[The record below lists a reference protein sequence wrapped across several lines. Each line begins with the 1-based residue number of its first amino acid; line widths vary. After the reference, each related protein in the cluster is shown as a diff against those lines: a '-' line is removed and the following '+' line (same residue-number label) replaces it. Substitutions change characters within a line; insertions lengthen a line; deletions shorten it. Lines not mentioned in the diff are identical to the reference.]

1 MKEKRK
7 RKQILKRSLIALMA
21 IALVF
26 PMMITGCGD
35 GGGRGG
41 GGDGDGPTP
50 IRFFRVAVTQN
61 PETDR
66 VLIELQER
74 TNTVIEFVTAPWD
87 QEATR
92 VATILASGEEIDIIS
107 FAPAGFIEYSR
118 NGVFIQLDEKLQGDR
133 ERWFNLYTLAYS
145 DLFSHVLVDGNVH
158 GIPMPVQPGGG
169 WIAGIRRDWLDNVGL
184 DVPRTHEDLYDVFYA
199 FRNNDPTGTGRE
211 TFAMTVAQIFNSWW
225 FLVNTHS
232 RPIGWNVDADGNLY
246 RVETGPGRREAYRFM
261 KRLFDD
267 GLMNRDVI
275 TIRDRDLDIND
286 FIVGN
291 TGIAFS
297 PMWAKTLEDVRSNH
311 PEAEIELL
319 FPIPHNPEFTDG
331 ASTSTA
337 GWQWMTSVFPAT
349 GNNPERAMDLLEYLH
364 SPSGRKLMSV
374 GIEGIHYEREE
385 NSVFFGINLEE
396 QGRDWDPA
404 DGEGP
409 TGHPLWWGL
418 SSTINGIIDFRTYEH
433 DLLAGLQNASTF
445 VMYEDLVRNPFW
457 DQRKLLTTLSA
468 EEQVPIWL
476 ESGSEHGGR
485 LQGIRQEFEA
495 RMLLESADDF
505 DAIWDEYVATMMAN
519 GLAEMY
525 EEALA
530 WWTANR

>member
-1 MKEKRK
+1 MFKERK
-7 RKQILKRSLIALMA
+7 LNPILKRILVAVMAL
-21 IALVF
+21 ALTL
-26 PMMITGCGD
+26 PMVVGCGN

-41 GGDGDGPTP
+41 AGDGEGPTP

-61 PETDR
+61 PEADR

-74 TNTVIEFVTAPWD
+74 TNTRIEFVTAPWD

-118 NGVFIQLDEKLQGDR
+118 NGVFRQLDEFLQGDR
-133 ERWFNLYTLAYS
+133 ERWFNLHTLAYA
-145 DLFSHVLVDGNVH
+145 DMFSHMKVDGNVH
-158 GIPMPVQPGGG
+158 GIPMPVQPGD
-169 WIAGIRRDWLDNVGL
+169 WVAGIRTDWLENVGL
-184 DVPRTHEDLYDVFYA
+184 DIPTTPDELYEVFYA
-199 FRNNDPTGTGRE
+199 FRNNDPTGTGRD
-211 TFAMTVAQIFNSWW
+211 TFAMTVAQIFMSWN
-225 FLVNTHS
+225 FLLLTHS
-232 RPIGWNVDADGNLY
+232 PPVNWNVDSAGNLY
-246 RVETGPGRREAYRFM
+246 YVGTGHGVREAYRFM
-261 KRLFDD
+261 KRLYDD

-275 TIRDRDLDIND
+275 TIRDRDIDIND
-286 FIVGN
+286 FTVGN

-297 PMWAKTLEDVRSNH
+297 PMWVKTLEDLRRNQ
-311 PEAEIELL
+311 PEAEIALL
-319 FPIPHNPEFTDG
+319 FPIPHDPALTNG
-331 ASTSTA
+331 AFGSST

-349 GNNPERAMDLLEYLH
+349 GNNPEVAMDLLEFLH
-364 SPSGRKLMSV
+364 SEEGRILMSV
-374 GIEGIHYEREE
+374 GIEGIHFEREE
-385 NSVFFGINLEE
+385 NGVFFGVNLEE
-396 QGRDWDPA
+396 QAQDWDPA

-418 SSTINGIIDFRTYEH
+418 ASTINGVIDFRTYEH

-445 VMYEDLVRNPFW
+445 VTYEDLQRNPYW
-457 DQRKLLTTLSA
+457 EQRKFGSSITFV
-468 EEQVPIWL
+468 EQVPVML
-476 ESGSEHGGR
+476 ESASEHGGR
-485 LQGIRQEFEA
+485 LHGIRQEFEA
-495 RMLLESADDF
+495 RMLLEPAEDF